1 VRFGDGGKEG
11 ESIFKSFL
19 KPLEALGWGVHA
31 KNLYNDYVYFWRWA
45 LWKVFENKYLSVNN
59 SDFSPADY
67 GCC

>member
-1 VRFGDGGKEG
+1 VRFGDGGQEG

-45 LWKVFENKYLSVNN
+45 L
-59 SDFSPADY
+59 
-67 GCC
+67 